1 MTNIDMRYKWP
12 TLGAISLVFFFLNA
26 ATFASLGVVLFTMIA
41 DLHWSQTAAGFS
53 FSLLGIACGVAS
65 PLPAILMRHISCR
78 AIIVLGGAYLT
89 AGFWLAYA
97 SSGLGLFYLAMI
109 LVGIGY
115 ALAGNV
121 PGIYLV
127 ASWFPAT
134 SARMIGI
141 YLMIGAFGNVAGPP
155 LVAALVA
162 ATHSWRVHWFLMSI
176 AAALIALVCLL
187 LVRDAPSTDAP
198 GGQQEAGAGAGVGA
212 HWSEREAMLTQQ
224 FMLLA
229 AAMTLTV
236 AGITTTSS
244 VAVGHL
250 VREGATPAFAA
261 WILSLVALVATVAK
275 GVAGRL
281 CEIFRP
287 SRVFAAGL
295 ALQCAGDIALSYGGS
310 PFGAYVFACVFGVGW
325 GWSYLAGCVLPLEYF
340 GREVGSRVLSVVWLV
355 STAAAAGP
363 LLAGMIADRYGTF
376 SPIFALF
383 AVLSIVLSLAL
394 LKMRAPTRREPT
406 SGHAL
411 QK

>member
-1 MTNIDMRYKWP
+1 MTRIDERYKWP
-12 TLGAISLVFFFLNA
+12 TLGAVSLVFFFLNA

-41 DLHWSQTAAGFS
+41 QLHWSQTAAGFS

-78 AIIVLGGAYLT
+78 AIIVLGGACLT
-89 AGFWLAYA
+89 AGFWLAYR
-97 SSGLGLFYLAMI
+97 SSGLRLFYLAMI
-109 LVGIGY
+109 LVGVGY

-127 ASWFPAT
+127 ASWFPAR

-141 YLMIGAFGNVAGPP
+141 YLMIGASGNVAGPP

-162 ATHSWRVHWFLMSI
+162 ATHSWRLHWFLMSI
-176 AAALIALVCLL
+176 AAALIALICLL
-187 LVRDAPSTDAP
+187 LVRDAPSAGAP
-198 GGQQEAGAGAGVGA
+198 GRQQDARPRAAAGSGA
-212 HWSEREAMLTQQ
+212 HWSERQAMLTPQ

-281 CEIFRP
+281 CEMFRP

-310 PFGAYVFACVFGVGW
+310 PFGAYAFACVFGVGW

-383 AVLSIVLSLAL
+383 AVLLIVLSLAL
-394 LKMRAPTRREPT
+394 LNMRAPTLRRAP
-406 SGHAL
+406 

>member
-65 PLPAILMRHISCR
+65 PVPAILMRHISCR
-78 AIIVLGGAYLT
+78 AIIVLGGACLT

-134 SARMIGI
+134 SGRMIGI

-281 CEIFRP
+281 CEMFRP

-394 LKMRAPTRREPT
+394 LKMRAPTRREPA
-406 SGHAL
+406 SGHAP

>member
-1 MTNIDMRYKWP
+1 MTHIDTRYKWL

-65 PLPAILMRHISCR
+65 PLPAILMRYISCR
-78 AIIVLGGAYLT
+78 AIIVLGGACLT

-109 LVGIGY
+109 LVGVGY

-141 YLMIGAFGNVAGPP
+141 YLMIGASGSVAGPP
-155 LVAALVA
+155 LVATLVA
-162 ATHSWRVHWFLMSI
+162 ATHSWRVHWLLMSI
-176 AAALIALVCLL
+176 VAALIALLCLL
-187 LVRDAPSTDAP
+187 LVRDAPSRGAP
-198 GGQQEAGAGAGVGA
+198 GQQQDAGAEVGVGAAGGA
-212 HWSEREAMLTQQ
+212 HWSEREAMLTRQ

-244 VAVGHL
+244 VAVSHL
-250 VREGATPAFAA
+250 VGEGATPAFAA
-261 WILSLVALVATVAK
+261 WILSLMALVATVAK

-281 CEIFRP
+281 CEMFRP
-287 SRVFAAGL
+287 ARVFAAGL
-295 ALQCAGDIALSYGGS
+295 ALQCIGDIALSYGGS
-310 PFGAYVFACVFGVGW
+310 PFGAYAFACVFGLGW

-376 SPIFALF
+376 SPMFAIFAAL
-383 AVLSIVLSLAL
+383 LIVLAVAMLNA
-394 LKMRAPTRREPT
+394 RAP
-406 SGHAL
+406 AL
-411 QK
+411 RYAPQK

>member
-1 MTNIDMRYKWP
+1 
-12 TLGAISLVFFFLNA
+12 
-26 ATFASLGVVLFTMIA
+26 
-41 DLHWSQTAAGFS
+41 
-53 FSLLGIACGVAS
+53 
-65 PLPAILMRHISCR
+65 
-78 AIIVLGGAYLT
+78 
-89 AGFWLAYA
+89 
-97 SSGLGLFYLAMI
+97 
-109 LVGIGY
+109 
-115 ALAGNV
+115 
-121 PGIYLV
+121 
-127 ASWFPAT
+127 
-134 SARMIGI
+134 
-141 YLMIGAFGNVAGPP
+141 
-155 LVAALVA
+155 
-162 ATHSWRVHWFLMSI
+162 
-176 AAALIALVCLL
+176 
-187 LVRDAPSTDAP
+187 
-198 GGQQEAGAGAGVGA
+198 
-212 HWSEREAMLTQQ
+212 MLTPQ

-281 CEIFRP
+281 CEMFRP

-310 PFGAYVFACVFGVGW
+310 PFGAYAFACVFGVGW

-383 AVLSIVLSLAL
+383 AVLLIVLSLAL
-394 LKMRAPTRREPT
+394 LNMRAPTLRRAP
-406 SGHAL
+406 

>member
-12 TLGAISLVFFFLNA
+12 TLGAVSLVFFFLNA

-78 AIIVLGGAYLT
+78 AIIVLGGACLT
-89 AGFWLAYA
+89 AGFWLAYL
-97 SSGLGLFYLAMI
+97 SGGLGLFYLAMI
-109 LVGIGY
+109 LVGVGY

-127 ASWFPAT
+127 ASWWPAS

-141 YLMIGAFGNVAGPP
+141 YLMIGASGNVVGPP

-187 LVRDAPSTDAP
+187 LVRDAPSTAA
-198 GGQQEAGAGAGVGA
+198 GGQQQVGAGAGIGA
-212 HWSEREAMLTQQ
+212 HWSEREGMLTPQ

-250 VREGATPAFAA
+250 VREGATPVFAA
-261 WILSLVALVATVAK
+261 WILSLVALVSTVAK

-281 CEIFRP
+281 CEMFRP

-310 PFGAYVFACVFGVGW
+310 PFGAYAFACVFGVGW

-363 LLAGMIADRYGTF
+363 LLAGMIADRYGSF

-383 AVLSIVLSLAL
+383 AVLLMLLSLAL
-394 LKMRAPTRREPT
+394 LQMRAPTRRAPT
-406 SGHAL
+406 LRHAL